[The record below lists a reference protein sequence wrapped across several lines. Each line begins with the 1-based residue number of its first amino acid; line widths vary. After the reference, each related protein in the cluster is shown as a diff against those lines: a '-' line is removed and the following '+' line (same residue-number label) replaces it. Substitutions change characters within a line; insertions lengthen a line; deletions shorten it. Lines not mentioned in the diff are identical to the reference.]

1 MPLLRTASA
10 AGAAIL
16 TVVGT
21 LLPAACNTRYDAGAP
36 CYYAVEHP
44 HSYTTPHDYHL
55 HSLSAVGRPV
65 LAVGVAAVV
74 AAAKLQAH
82 CSTEVPPLAP
92 ALACGM
98 WAVGV
103 TLAGLTIPSHTTV
116 NTEDQVAHQ
125 VVAPQVPYIASV
137 IGAAALTLLA
147 TCHRWMPTART

>member
-1 MPLLRTASA
+1 M
-10 AGAAIL
+10 
-16 TVVGT
+16 
-21 LLPAACNTRYDAGAP
+21 
-36 CYYAVEHP
+36 
-44 HSYTTPHDYHL
+44 
-55 HSLSAVGRPV
+55 